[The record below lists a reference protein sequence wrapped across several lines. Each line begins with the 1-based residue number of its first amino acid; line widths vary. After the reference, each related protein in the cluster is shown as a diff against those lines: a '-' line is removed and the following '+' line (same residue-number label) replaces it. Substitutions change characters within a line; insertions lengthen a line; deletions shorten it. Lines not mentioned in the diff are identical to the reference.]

1 MTATDSFPGPVLI
14 GGSARSGTHAMGRLL
29 DAHPR
34 YHLIGTEAR
43 FHSSPNGLPDLLAGE
58 GSMKRFL
65 ELCRGHWWRRGFKN
79 RGGMNRIVSEEAR
92 EAGLIAF
99 ERDFDA
105 DPWEAARGLVAA
117 LLDQAAVGAG
127 KPSWAEVSGWNI
139 HNSPTLARLLPEAR
153 FINMVRDG
161 RAVVAGHL
169 KKRSLTD
176 DPLRALQH
184 WEKRVRSAD
193 AAIRRLPPG
202 RVLTVELD
210 DLAVRDREATYAR
223 IVELLEIDDDGPMR
237 SYFDRHISAEGAH
250 FGRWRER
257 MAPADARRV
266 DRRYRRLVR
275 QLHRDG
281 ISWVPDPPDGGIRI
295 GGGGLRLP
303 TPGR

>member
-1 MTATDSFPGPVLI
+1 
-14 GGSARSGTHAMGRLL
+14 
-29 DAHPR
+29 
-34 YHLIGTEAR
+34 
-43 FHSSPNGLPDLLAGE
+43 
-58 GSMKRFL
+58 
-65 ELCRGHWWRRGFKN
+65 
-79 RGGMNRIVSEEAR
+79 
-92 EAGLIAF
+92 
-99 ERDFDA
+99 
-105 DPWEAARGLVAA
+105 
-117 LLDQAAVGAG
+117 
-127 KPSWAEVSGWNI
+127 
-139 HNSPTLARLLPEAR
+139 
-153 FINMVRDG
+153 MVRDG

-210 DLAVRDREATYAR
+210 DLAVRNREATYAR
-223 IVELLEIDDDGPMR
+223 VVELLEIDDDAPMR
-237 SYFDRHISAEGAH
+237 TYFDRQISAEGAH

-295 GGGGLRLP
+295 GGRGLRLP